1 MQASKWQREFFGP
14 VLPIAALTPL
24 FFFFSTYPKSFLD
37 QVDRL
42 FMAGYTPTDE
52 DIIRSRVKTTGIAE
66 TIFKDGALTYR
77 MFDVGGQRSERK
89 KW

>member
-1 MQASKWQREFFGP
+1 MIMHLKSCHQT
-14 VLPIAALTPL
+14 LTPKI
-24 FFFFSTYPKSFLD
+24 FFNHFPSAIQSFFEHIN
-37 QVDRL
+37 RL
-42 FMAGYTPTDE
+42 FVAGYTPTDE

-66 TIFKDGALTYR
+66 TVFKEGALTYR

>member
-1 MQASKWQREFFGP
+1 M
-14 VLPIAALTPL
+14 PITTKKKKNPIVIPLTLTPL
-24 FFFFSTYPKSFLD
+24 DKTSFFN

-66 TIFKDGALTYR
+66 TIFKEGALTYR